1 MKSSLPPQSIAIRG
15 PSPNALSDGALHD
28 LDCAGMLDEAMT
40 SLSAGS
46 HSPLPQDAGPLATDR
61 TKATDTRLPIL
72 THARLSALF
81 QHFVT
86 AAAHTSIFALA
97 RASEA
102 LDEGADHKT
111 LKLEHRAAMTGTGVL
126 CASTALDC
134 LAATAAFLDRDKTAR
149 QIKDTQWLPW
159 LANLSQALRPFADHF
174 KTIQNGIANAALF
187 GAVGSAGALWAT
199 REGLSEAQPALTP
212 EDDGIETEPSTHHTA
227 STSNR
232 LECAQLAAALAST
245 TVRAIVP
252 PIVTTCV
259 NLDEAK
265 QKRRRYDFTEALGSS
280 SADGPVDPQRFRSL
294 EDGLPVPDIQTI
306 A

>member
-1 MKSSLPPQSIAIRG
+1 MKSSLPPQSIAIRC
-15 PSPNALSDGALHD
+15 PSPTASPDSGLHD
-28 LDCAGMLDEAMT
+28 PAAAGMLDEAMT
-40 SLSAGS
+40 ALSTSS
-46 HSPLPQDAGPLATDR
+46 HSPLPQGSLPRVPARATI
-61 TKATDTRLPIL
+61 DTRLPIL

-102 LDEGADHKT
+102 LDERTDHKT

-149 QIKDTQWLPW
+149 QIRDTQWLPW

-174 KTIQNGIANAALF
+174 KTIQNGITNAALF

-199 REGLSEAQPALTP
+199 REGLSEAQSTLTP
-212 EDDGIETEPSTHHTA
+212 DGDGIEAGPSPHHAA

-265 QKRRRYDFTEALGSS
+265 QKRRRYDLTEALGSS
-280 SADGPVDPQRFRSL
+280 SNDGPVDPQRFRAL
-294 EDGLPVPDIQTI
+294 EDTLPLPGIQTI